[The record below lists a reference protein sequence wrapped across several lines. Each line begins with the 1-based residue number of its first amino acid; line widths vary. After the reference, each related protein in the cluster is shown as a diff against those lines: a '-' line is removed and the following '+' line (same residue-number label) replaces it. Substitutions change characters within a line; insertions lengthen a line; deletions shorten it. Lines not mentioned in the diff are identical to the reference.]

1 MNRLTHSYSMGRGV
15 EVDLAKAWAWCNV
28 AANCSDRAVRARE
41 KPEQKMSSAEFS
53 RAQLVTLVVPSCI
66 KFNGS
71 RI

>member
-1 MNRLTHSYSMGRGV
+1 MGRGV
-15 EVDLAKAWAWCNV
+15 EVDLAKAWAWYNV
-28 AANCSDRAVRARE
+28 AANPRDRAVRARD

-53 RAQLVTLVVPSCI
+53 RVQLATLVVPSCI